1 MSKVPELQ
9 MLISRANSGYAVTGF
24 DEVDKYG
31 YRNSTLWNNIRRH
44 CEINKIAEIDCL
56 KILARELLRQ
66 NEDLIGQLQE
76 KIGDFPRKIIVTTEE
91 FERLKKDCLK

>member
-9 MLISRANSGYAVTGF
+9 VLISHANSGYAVTGF

-31 YRNSTLWNNIRRH
+31 YRNSTLWNNVRRH
-44 CEINKIAEIDCL
+44 CEKNKIAEIDRL

-66 NEDLIGQLQE
+66 NEELSGQLIKAAE
-76 KIGDFPRKIIVTTEE
+76 NSMTNFLVRPSSDGNPVG
-91 FERLKKDCLK
+91 